1 MKGKNKMDWKE
12 VAGKVAKAA
21 PMLGSLLGP
30 AGTAAGGI
38 ISLIGSAFGL
48 TEEETTPDKINRIIE
63 QDPQALLKFKELE
76 MKHKEKLEEL
86 LLEREKIK
94 IEEEKIRLQ
103 DVASARSR
111 ETTIVQATGKKD
123 YNLYILAWLFIS
135 GFFATIIVMTVLSF
149 TDRIPESMPD
159 YMIFL
164 LGNLFGA
171 LSAGTGAIIQYFFGS
186 SKSSGDKTTMMANM
200 EWKKK

>member
-1 MKGKNKMDWKE
+1 MDWKE

-48 TEEETTPDKINRIIE
+48 TEEETTPDKINQIIE

-94 IEEEKIRLQ
+94 IEEERIRLQ

-111 ETTIVQATGKKD
+111 EIAIVQATGKKD